1 MKNLPALNSRKVIRA
16 LKKAGFVEDRQKGS
30 HQILINPLTNRRVVI
45 PMHAG
50 KTIKKPLLQSIIEND
65 AGLTVEDFLNLLH

>member
-16 LKKAGFVEDRQKGS
+16 LKKAGFAEDRQKGS
-30 HQILINPLTNRRVVI
+30 HLILINSLASKRVVI
-45 PMHAG
+45 PIHAG

-65 AGLTVEDFLNLLH
+65 VGLTIEEFLKLL